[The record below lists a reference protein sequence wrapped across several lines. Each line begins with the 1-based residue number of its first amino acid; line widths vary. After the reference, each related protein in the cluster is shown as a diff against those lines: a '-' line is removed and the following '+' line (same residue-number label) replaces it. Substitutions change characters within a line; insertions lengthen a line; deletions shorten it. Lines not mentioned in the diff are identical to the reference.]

1 MFGENAVL
9 TKNQAESLELT
20 VNGKSVEINLQSREV
35 VCMEDET
42 LRDMVFT
49 AVNKL
54 NQVLAPTQ

>member
-9 TKNQAESLELT
+9 TTDQGVTLELN
-20 VNGKSVEINLQSREV
+20 VNGKIVEINLQSREV
-35 VCMEDET
+35 VCLEDET

>member
-9 TKNQAESLELT
+9 TTDQGESLEMT
-20 VNGKSVEINLQSREV
+20 VNGKLVEIDLQSRDV
-35 VCMEDET
+35 VCKGDET

>member
-9 TKNQAESLELT
+9 TTDKGDSLELI
-20 VNGKSVEINLQSREV
+20 VNGKIVEIDLHGREV
-35 VCMEDET
+35 TCKEDET

-54 NQVLAPTQ
+54 NQVLAPNH

>member
-9 TKNQAESLELT
+9 TTDKGESLELT
-20 VNGKSVEINLQSREV
+20 VNGKIVEINLQAREV
-35 VCMEDET
+35 TCTEDET